1 MAKKLIKMAFVCLA
15 MLCMSSA
22 QSPILT
28 RPTVR
33 VLFQDN
39 ELNAFPGHPITI
51 DIFFRNTNY
60 LYVWRDDTQTLTY
73 IDLEEDEMRNNPEEN
88 QKSHTDIIY
97 EADHTVTYTVVAES
111 EDFDRD
117 YADIT
122 FQTYSN
128 PER

>member
-39 ELNAFPGHPITI
+39 ELIAFPGHPITI

-73 IDLEEDEMRNNPEEN
+73 IDLFYEDRNTPEEK

-128 PER
+128 PGR

>member
-39 ELNAFPGHPITI
+39 ELVAFPGSHFDIE
-51 DIFFRNTNY
+51 IFFRNTNY
-60 LYVWRDDTQTLTY
+60 LYVWRDDTQTITY
-73 IDLEEDEMRNNPEEN
+73 IDLYDWERNKPEEK
-88 QKSHTDIIY
+88 QRSHRDIIY
-97 EADHTVTYTVVAES
+97 EPDHTVTYIVVAES